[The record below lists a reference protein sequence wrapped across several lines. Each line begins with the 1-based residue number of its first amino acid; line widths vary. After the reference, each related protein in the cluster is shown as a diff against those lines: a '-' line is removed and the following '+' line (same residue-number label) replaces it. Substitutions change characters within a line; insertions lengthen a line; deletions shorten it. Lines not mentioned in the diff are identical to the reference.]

1 MEINLLDWRSKN
13 KFIANN
19 RFYAI
24 AATLAV
30 VAAAMT
36 ASSSFYV
43 IMQIKQSKAN
53 VKLLAKELSPIE
65 QEIKNIAEMQE
76 QIQELV
82 NKRTQLESLEGAR
95 IYLVV
100 VWNDIA
106 KVMPDGI
113 VIEELSRKEDAID
126 LIGKGTNNEQI
137 ASLLRNIQSL
147 PWVKDAKLT
156 EIKAATSN
164 NREGT
169 VVRAGLIDFK
179 LGITLKQ
186 DIEI

>member
-1 MEINLLDWRSKN
+1 MEINLLDWRGKN

-30 VAAAMT
+30 VAAVIT

-43 IMQIKQSKAN
+43 MMQINHSKKN
-53 VKLLAKELSPIE
+53 VKLLNKELGSIE
-65 QEIKNIAEMQE
+65 QEITKITEMQE
-76 QIQELV
+76 QINELV
-82 NKRTQLESLEGAR
+82 TKRTQLEGLEGAR

-106 KVMPDGI
+106 KVMPEGV

-126 LIGKGTNNEQI
+126 LVGKGNNNEQI
-137 ASLLRNIQSL
+137 ASLLRNIQAL
-147 PWVKDAKLT
+147 PWVKTAKLT
-156 EIKAATSN
+156 EIKTATSN
-164 NREGT
+164 SRDGA
-169 VVRAGLIDFK
+169 VVKANLIDFK

-186 DIEI
+186 DVEI